1 MRDFEFAIGFFMV
14 TVVGGLVAVTL
25 GVVVIKTWIGWFLAL
40 KEIKKH
46 RESGGKVHS
55 TSRT

>member
-25 GVVVIKTWIGWFLAL
+25 GVVVIKTWISWFLAL
-40 KEIKKH
+40 KEIKKY
-46 RESGGKVHS
+46 RESGDKVRP
-55 TSRT
+55 TP